1 MTERPENRRTAQVPI
16 VPAEPP
22 KSGRYLGVGIVGA
35 GPVTQAIHLP
45 TLAKLGDR
53 FRVTHIMDVAAA
65 LAEEVGHRSGASWSS
80 SLEDLLADPSVDVV
94 AICSPPE
101 YHASQVIAACR
112 AGKRA
117 VLCEK
122 PFALNIDDVNDA
134 LSASASFDVP
144 LLVGAMHSFD
154 SAWLAARA
162 AWTESG
168 SVAHTIRSSIVL
180 PPNARFEDLATELVG
195 RAAPQVDFDTAP
207 PGSPAD
213 LLREAVLG
221 VAVHDLPL
229 IRTFLNDSDAVRV
242 LAASFEPPFGY
253 LIVLGDGATTI
264 ELRAAFTDTWMPDWR
279 LEVFSDDVALSL
291 SFPPSYVQA
300 GSSVAKI
307 SSPAGV
313 EVFGP
318 WPANGYQDEWE
329 HVADLAEGVTATQS
343 LDMIGGD
350 IVFALRI
357 ANEAAALVDAP
368 RLVVTS

>member
-1 MTERPENRRTAQVPI
+1 MTERLENKHAARVPL
-16 VPAEPP
+16 VSAETSEPRMP
-22 KSGRYLGVGIVGA
+22 LGVGIVGA

-53 FRVTHIMDVAAA
+53 FTVTHIMDVAPA
-65 LAEEVGHRSGASWSS
+65 LAEQIGRRAGASWSS

-122 PFALNIDDVNDA
+122 PFALSIDDVKEA
-134 LSASASFDVP
+134 ISASADFEVP

-154 SAWLAARA
+154 AAWLAARA
-162 AWTESG
+162 AWTGSG

-180 PPNARFEDLATELVG
+180 PPNTRFEDLATELAG
-195 RAAPQVDFDTAP
+195 RAAPQAGSGTAP
-207 PGSPAD
+207 SASPAD
-213 LLREAVLG
+213 LLRDAVLG

-229 IRTFLNDSDAVRV
+229 IRTFLDDPDALRV
-242 LAASFEPPFGY
+242 LSASFEPPFGY

-279 LEVFSDDVALSL
+279 LEVFADDVAMSL
-291 SFPPSYVQA
+291 TFPPSYVQA
-300 GSSVAKI
+300 GSSVAEI
-307 SSPAGV
+307 SSPSGV

-318 WPANGYQDEWE
+318 WPASGYEDEWR
-329 HVADLAEGVTATQS
+329 HLADLAEGRTPTQS
-343 LDMIGGD
+343 LDTIGGD
-350 IVFALRI
+350 IAFALRV
-357 ANEAAALVDAP
+357 ANEAAILVDAP
-368 RLVVTS
+368 RLVVAP